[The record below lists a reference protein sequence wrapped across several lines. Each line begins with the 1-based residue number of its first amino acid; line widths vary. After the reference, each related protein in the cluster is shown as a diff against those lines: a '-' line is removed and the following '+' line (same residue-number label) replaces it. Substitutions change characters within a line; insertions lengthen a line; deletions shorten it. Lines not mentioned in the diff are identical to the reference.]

1 MRHKSDALKEK
12 IYQFVNDWKRD
23 KGHSPSLG
31 DIAKRLDVSRT
42 TIYRYLTEMTEEGSL
57 HYDGRIIDTP
67 EYNREN
73 MRFSLTKLVGEVP
86 CGETQEKEE
95 HVEDYINLP
104 VSLFGSGSFYAL
116 RASGDS
122 MEDAGISEGDIVIIA
137 QQQEAKKGEIV
148 VALDDEGK
156 NTLKRYGGQN
166 EAGNHILAYQ
176 NEAVYPNKTILVR
189 EFVVQG
195 VARHVIKTLR

>member
-1 MRHKSDALKEK
+1 MRRKSDVLKEK
-12 IYQFVNDWKRD
+12 IYQFVNEWKRD
-23 KGHSPSLG
+23 EGQSPSLG
-31 DIAKRLDVSRT
+31 DIAKKMDVSRT
-42 TIYRYLTEMTEEGSL
+42 TVYRYLTEMTEESSL
-57 HYDGRIIDTP
+57 RYDGKTIDTP

-95 HVEDYINLP
+95 RVEDYINLP
-104 VSLFGSGSFYAL
+104 VSLFGNGAFCAL

-122 MEDAGISEGDIVIIA
+122 MEDAGISEGDIVIISR
-137 QQQEAKKGEIV
+137 QQEANKGEIV

-156 NTLKRYGGQN
+156 NTLKRYGGQD

-195 VARHVIKTLR
+195 VARHVIKTLG